1 MKTTRGTNES
11 MGARH
16 VAVLLGVTVGLGIVV
31 HQSFLVVAG
40 AIAVGA
46 LAVATARAIEEHS
59 DSTHFVRH
67 RRLAR
72 SRDAA

>member
-1 MKTTRGTNES
+1 MD
-11 MGARH
+11 ARH
-16 VAVLLGVTVGLGIVV
+16 VATLLGVTVGLGIIV
-31 HQSFLVVAG
+31 HQSFFVVAG

-46 LAVATARAIEEHS
+46 LAVATARAIEQHP
-59 DSTHFVRH
+59 DSAHFVRH